1 MYNVQP
7 NSSSSSSSHIIIMY
21 KAQLNSFSAS
31 SSSSSSSAKLHIQKL
46 LGQHN
51 NLPMIFQDRAVVP
64 HTIKNVWG
72 ATATSSK
79 TTGSIFQQHKQYY

>member
-1 MYNVQP
+1 MYKVQL
-7 NSSSSSSSHIIIMY
+7 NSSSSSSFHIIIMY

-31 SSSSSSSAKLHIQKL
+31 SSSSAKLHIQKL

-51 NLPMIFQDRAVVP
+51 DLPMIFQDRAVVP

-79 TTGSIFQQHKQYY
+79 TTGSIFQQHKHYY

>member
-1 MYNVQP
+1 
-7 NSSSSSSSHIIIMY
+7 MY

-64 HTIKNVWG
+64 HTIKNV
-72 ATATSSK
+72 
-79 TTGSIFQQHKQYY
+79 